1 MRRLYWAVLVSVGA
15 LLLLGGCKKSYDEI
29 QDVGIAEW
37 QPELAVP
44 LVSENVQYSDLF
56 GNKRSDVR
64 CYGAKDDQAII
75 LEYHV
80 NDTAGVRGVA
90 DSLFIDPSS
99 PSSRT
104 GIKIPSKEAKGDI
117 TVGLFDNVP
126 YGVVDAQGVRLVYRL
141 KGLPTGKE
149 QDEVRKYVDFE
160 IGSLGGKFYNYD
172 IDSVKN
178 LAHLGNWKEKKGAE
192 YKVFDYNNAPAS
204 DVKHVK
210 KEDLRYDPDSG
221 YVEFALHKNNSS
233 IVDLFKK
240 GLFEISSVR
249 CSFNLASEFKELW
262 DPELKEKY
270 ENSPKE
276 FPGLTLQIFLEVP
289 LRDVTVRPL
298 LMVQH
303 IGVKEFFKDLPDSV
317 DHLYRKGDLRV
328 ELVKESLAKLYIK
341 TLNSVK
347 NATGWC
353 TIEYGS
359 GKDYKQLKFKDAETP
374 QGSGSDEV
382 KEILAGLE
390 MESVIELKGS
400 ETGVPTFRELELQS
414 QQYEALRKADMIRIN
429 LLLMTEGNE
438 RATFKM
444 TDHVWVHMAL
454 SVKPQVS
461 YR

>member
-56 GNKRSDVR
+56 GNKRRDVR

-80 NDTAGVRGVA
+80 NDKAGVRGVA
-90 DSLFIDPSS
+90 DSLFIDPPS

-104 GIKIPSKEAKGDI
+104 GIKIPSKEAKGGI

-126 YGVVDAQGVRLVYRL
+126 YGVVDARGVRFVYRL
-141 KGLPTGKE
+141 SGLPKHKE
-149 QDEVRKYVDFE
+149 QEEVRKYVDFK
-160 IGSLGGKFYNYD
+160 IGSLGGKFYND
-172 IDSVKN
+172 INAVKD
-178 LAHLGNWKEKKGAE
+178 LDRLGRWKEDKRKTGAKDTVFE
-192 YKVFDYNNAPAS
+192 YRNKPAS
-204 DVKHVK
+204 DVKHVE

-221 YVEFALHKNNSS
+221 YVEFALHGNNSN
-233 IVDLFKK
+233 IVSLFKM

-298 LMVQH
+298 LMVKR

-359 GKDYKQLKFKDAETP
+359 GKVYEQLKFKDAEP
-374 QGSGSDEV
+374 ADASDEV
-382 KEILAGLE
+382 KKILAALE
-390 MESVIELKGS
+390 MESVFELKGS
-400 ETGVPTFRELELQS
+400 ETGVPTFRELELQA

-429 LLLMTEGNE
+429 LLLMTEGDE
-438 RATFKM
+438 RVTFKT

>member
-15 LLLLGGCKKSYDEI
+15 LLLLWGCKKSYDEI

-75 LEYHV
+75 LEYHA
-80 NDTAGVRGVA
+80 NDVAGVRVA
-90 DSLFIDPSS
+90 NSLFTD

-104 GIKIPSKEAKGDI
+104 EIKIPSKEAKGGI

-126 YGVVDAQGVRLVYRL
+126 YGVVDAQGVRFVCRL
-141 KGLPTGKE
+141 SGLPKHKE
-149 QDEVRKYVDFE
+149 QEEVRKYVDFE
-160 IGSLGGKFYNYD
+160 IGSLRGKVYNYD
-172 IDSVKN
+172 IDSVKD

-192 YKVFDYNNAPAS
+192 NKVFDYNRAPAS
-204 DVKHVK
+204 NVKPVDK
-210 KEDLRYDPDSG
+210 SDLRYDPDGG
-221 YVEFALHKNNSS
+221 YVEFALHGNNSN
-233 IVDLFKK
+233 IVELFRK
-240 GLFEISSVR
+240 GLFEISALDCVFR
-249 CSFNLASEFKELW
+249 LTSEFTKLW

-276 FPGLTLQIFLEVP
+276 FLGLTLQIFLELP
-289 LRDVTVRPL
+289 LRDVKVRPL

-303 IGVKEFFKDLPDSV
+303 IGAKEFFKNLPDSV

-359 GKDYKQLKFKDAETP
+359 DTKGYTQLKFKDAEP
-374 QGSGSDEV
+374 ADASDEV
-382 KEILAGLE
+382 KAILAGLK
-390 MESVIELKGS
+390 MESVFELKGS
-400 ETGVPTFRELELQS
+400 ETGVPTFRELELQA

-429 LLLMTEGNE
+429 LLLMTESNE

>member
-75 LEYHV
+75 LEYHA
-80 NDTAGVRGVA
+80 NDTKGFPVNLQK
-90 DSLFIDPSS
+90 LFEQTDPRTVIAV
-99 PSSRT
+99 PSQEF
-104 GIKIPSKEAKGDI
+104 KEAK

-126 YGVVDAQGVRLVYRL
+126 YGVVDAQGVRFVYRL
-141 KGLPTGKE
+141 SGLPKAMEQKE
-149 QDEVRKYVDFE
+149 VQKYVDFF
-160 IGSLGGKFYNYD
+160 IGSLSGKVYNYN
-172 IDSVKN
+172 IDSVKK
-178 LAHLGNWKEKKGAE
+178 LGSLGRWNKDKRSGGGDVEFFE
-192 YKVFDYNNAPAS
+192 YRGKTAS
-204 DVKHVK
+204 NDTVK
-210 KEDLRYDPDSG
+210 KSDLRYDPSSG
-221 YVEFALHKNNSS
+221 YVEFALDKDNSN
-233 IVDLFKK
+233 IVALFKK
-240 GLFEISSVR
+240 GLFKISSKR
-249 CSFNLASEFKELW
+249 CTFNLASKFTA
-262 DPELKEKY
+262 ELKEIY

-303 IGVKEFFKDLPDSV
+303 IAAKEFFKDLPDSV

-359 GKDYKQLKFKDAETP
+359 DTKGYTQLKFKDAE
-374 QGSGSDEV
+374 SADASDEV
-382 KEILAGLE
+382 KAILAGLK
-390 MESVIELKGS
+390 MESVFELKGS

-438 RATFKM
+438 RVTFKM

>member
-15 LLLLGGCKKSYDEI
+15 LLLLWGCKKSYDEI

-75 LEYHV
+75 LEYHA
-80 NDTAGVRGVA
+80 NDVAGVRVA
-90 DSLFIDPSS
+90 NSLFTD

-104 GIKIPSKEAKGDI
+104 EIKIPSKEAKGGI

-126 YGVVDAQGVRLVYRL
+126 YGVVDAQGVRFVCRL
-141 KGLPTGKE
+141 SGLPKHKE
-149 QDEVRKYVDFE
+149 QEEVRKYVDFE
-160 IGSLGGKFYNYD
+160 IGSLRGKVYNYD
-172 IDSVKN
+172 IDSVKD

-192 YKVFDYNNAPAS
+192 NKVFDYNRAPAS
-204 DVKHVK
+204 NVKPVDK
-210 KEDLRYDPDSG
+210 SDLRYDPDGG
-221 YVEFALHKNNSS
+221 YVEFALHGNNSN
-233 IVDLFKK
+233 IVELFRK
-240 GLFEISSVR
+240 GLFEISALDCVFR
-249 CSFNLASEFKELW
+249 LTSEFTKLW

-276 FPGLTLQIFLEVP
+276 FPGLTLQIFLELP
-289 LRDVTVRPL
+289 LRDVKVRPL

-303 IGVKEFFKDLPDSV
+303 IGAKEFFKNLPDSV

-359 GKDYKQLKFKDAETP
+359 DTKGYTQLKFKDAEP
-374 QGSGSDEV
+374 ADASDEV
-382 KEILAGLE
+382 KAILAGLK
-390 MESVIELKGS
+390 MESVFELKGS
-400 ETGVPTFRELELQS
+400 ETGVPTFRELELQA

-429 LLLMTEGNE
+429 LLLMTESNE

>member
-44 LVSENVQYSDLF
+44 LVSENVRYSDLF
-56 GNKRSDVR
+56 GNKRRDVR

-80 NDTAGVRGVA
+80 NDKVGKTVAGK
-90 DSLFIDPSS
+90 LFKKP
-99 PSSRT
+99 PHRT
-104 GIKIPSKEAKGDI
+104 EIEIPSKAANGNI

-149 QDEVRKYVDFE
+149 QDEVRKYVDFF
-160 IGSLGGKFYNYD
+160 IGSIAGKVYNYNK
-172 IDSVKN
+172 DSVKMPDR
-178 LAHLGNWKEKKGAE
+178 LRRWKEEKREAGAE
-192 YKVFDYNNAPAS
+192 VKPFKYWNKPAS
-204 DVKHVK
+204 DTTVK

-221 YVEFALHKNNSS
+221 YVEFALHGTNSN
-233 IVDLFKK
+233 IVSLFKM
-240 GLFEISSVR
+240 GLFEILSER
-249 CSFNLASEFKELW
+249 CSFSLTSEFTNLW

-270 ENSPKE
+270 GNSPKE

-317 DHLYRKGDLRV
+317 DHLYREGDLRV

-400 ETGVPTFRELELQS
+400 EAGVPTFRELELQS

>member
-15 LLLLGGCKKSYDEI
+15 LLLLWGCKKSYDEI

-75 LEYHV
+75 LEYHAK
-80 NDTAGVRGVA
+80 DTVGAPV
-90 DSLFIDPSS
+90 DLQELFK
-99 PSSRT
+99 RT
-104 GIKIPSKEAKGDI
+104 GIVVPSQGFGEAK
-117 TVGLFDNVP
+117 TVGLFDDVP
-126 YGVVDAQGVRLVYRL
+126 YGVVDAPGVRLVFRL
-141 KGLPTGKE
+141 KGLPKAME
-149 QDEVRKYVDFE
+149 QEEVRKNVHFE
-160 IGSLGGKFYNYD
+160 LGSLSGKVYNYN
-172 IDSVKN
+172 IDSVKK
-178 LAHLGNWKEKKGAE
+178 LDRLGSWKNKKRSDGADDSIFV
-192 YKVFDYNNAPAS
+192 YKKKPAS
-204 DVKHVK
+204 SVTTVDSVH
-210 KEDLRYDPDSG
+210 LRYDPSSG
-221 YVEFALHKNNSS
+221 YVEFALDGINSN
-233 IVDLFKK
+233 IVALFKK
-240 GLFEISSVR
+240 GLFKISWKD
-249 CSFNLASEFKELW
+249 CAFKLESKFTA
-262 DPELKEKY
+262 ELKEAY
-270 ENSPKE
+270 EKSPEE
-276 FPGLTLQIFLEVP
+276 FPGLTLQTFLEVP
-289 LRDVTVRPL
+289 LRKVTVRPL

-328 ELVKESLAKLYIK
+328 ELVKESLAKLYLK

-359 GKDYKQLKFKDAETP
+359 GKDYKQLKFKDAETADP
-374 QGSGSDEV
+374 SDEV
-382 KEILAGLE
+382 KKILAALE

-400 ETGVPTFRELELQS
+400 ETGVPTFRALELQA
-414 QQYEALRKADMIRIN
+414 QQYEALRKADTIRMN

-438 RATFKM
+438 QVTFKT

>member
-56 GNKRSDVR
+56 GNKRRDVR

-75 LEYHV
+75 LEYHA
-80 NDTAGVRGVA
+80 NNTAGVRVA
-90 DSLFIDPSS
+90 DSLFTR
-99 PSSRT
+99 SSRT
-104 GIKIPSKEAKGDI
+104 EIRIPSKEAKGGI

-126 YGVVDAQGVRLVYRL
+126 YGVVDAQGVRFVCRL
-141 KGLPTGKE
+141 SGLPKHKE
-149 QDEVRKYVDFE
+149 QEEVRKYVDFE
-160 IGSLGGKFYNYD
+160 IGSLRGKVYNYD
-172 IDSVKN
+172 IDSVKD

-192 YKVFDYNNAPAS
+192 DKVFDYNKAPAS
-204 DVKHVK
+204 NVKPVDK
-210 KEDLRYDPDSG
+210 SDLRYDPDSG
-221 YVEFALHKNNSS
+221 YVEFALHGNNSN
-233 IVDLFKK
+233 IVGLFRE
-240 GLFEISSVR
+240 GLFEISALD
-249 CSFNLASEFKELW
+249 CAFKFKRGFTELW
-262 DPELKEKY
+262 DPVKRETYEK
-270 ENSPKE
+270 SPKE

-359 GKDYKQLKFKDAETP
+359 DTKGYTLLRFKDAEP
-374 QGSGSDEV
+374 ADGSDEV
-382 KEILAGLE
+382 KKILAGLK
-390 MESVIELKGS
+390 MESVFELKGS
-400 ETGVPTFRELELQS
+400 ETGVPTFRELELQAE
-414 QQYEALRKADMIRIN
+414 QYEALRKAETIRMN